1 MINLAH
7 EICVQILK
15 MEAVIDRVVDTQLL
29 AQLKLYITICTE
41 F

>member
-1 MINLAH
+1 MISLAH

-15 MEAVIDRVVDTQLL
+15 MEAVMDPVVDTQLR
-29 AQLKLYITICTE
+29 AELKLYNTICTE